1 MHISG
6 RDSLVDLK
14 TWGERKIAT
23 FPRPYKM
30 RSGRILQMM
39 NALGAIDTKGN
50 IVLEQFQDG
59 TALLFQPGN
68 AQPFCVATDYD
79 RATASW
85 SYGKYFSD
93 LGCAH
98 EAADPEIIADASVRW
113 VKEDI
118 REKLKAQDIA
128 PTEFNVQSV
137 IMGDSRLWERPLDRE
152 FRDNMIASGN
162 DDLDARVTI
171 LKENG
176 NFKNVDTAIP
186 VTSLEELEQYRSD
199 RLTDKVTSLKDSLDT
214 EASTDS
220 FPFRPQNDHLFRHMV
235 PYSDTEHSIS
245 SQAVYHA

>member
-1 MHISG
+1 MS
-6 RDSLVDLK
+6 SNYQQK
-14 TWGERKIAT
+14 K
-23 FPRPYKM
+23 
-30 RSGRILQMM
+30 MM

-98 EAADPEIIADASVRW
+98 EAADPEIIEVASVRW

-152 FRDNMIASGN
+152 VPRQHDCERKRRSRCTRCHSQGE
-162 DDLDARVTI
+162 R
-171 LKENG
+171 
-176 NFKNVDTAIP
+176 
-186 VTSLEELEQYRSD
+186 ELQECRYRNTGD
-199 RLTDKVTSLKDSLDT
+199 
-214 EASTDS
+214 E
-220 FPFRPQNDHLFRHMV
+220 P
-235 PYSDTEHSIS
+235 
-245 SQAVYHA
+245 

>member
-1 MHISG
+1 MS
-6 RDSLVDLK
+6 SNYQQK
-14 TWGERKIAT
+14 K
-23 FPRPYKM
+23 
-30 RSGRILQMM
+30 MM
-39 NALGAIDTKGN
+39 NARGAIDTKGN

-98 EAADPEIIADASVRW
+98 EAADPEIIEDASVRW

-137 IMGDSRLWERPLDRE
+137 IMGDSEKNCNARE
-152 FRDNMIASGN
+152 SSGR
-162 DDLDARVTI
+162 LDANR
-171 LKENG
+171 
-176 NFKNVDTAIP
+176 NVDRNDIAK
-186 VTSLEELEQYRSD
+186 
-199 RLTDKVTSLKDSLDT
+199 DKEVK
-214 EASTDS
+214 
-220 FPFRPQNDHLFRHMV
+220 
-235 PYSDTEHSIS
+235 
-245 SQAVYHA
+245 

>member
-1 MHISG
+1 MSSNYQQKK
-6 RDSLVDLK
+6 R
-14 TWGERKIAT
+14 T
-23 FPRPYKM
+23 
-30 RSGRILQMM
+30 

-79 RATASW
+79 RTTASW

-98 EAADPEIIADASVRW
+98 EAADPEIIEDASVRW

-118 REKLKAQDIA
+118 REKLKAQEIE

-137 IMGDSRLWERPLDRE
+137 IMGDSRLWERPLDRD
-152 FRDNMIASGN
+152 FRDNMIASRN
-162 DDLDARVTI
+162 DDLDARVAI

-176 NFKNVDTAIP
+176 NFKNVDTAMP
-186 VTSLEELEQYRSD
+186 VESLDDLEQYRSD
-199 RLTDKVTSLKDSLDT
+199 RLTDGCD
-214 EASTDS
+214 A
-220 FPFRPQNDHLFRHMV
+220 
-235 PYSDTEHSIS
+235 
-245 SQAVYHA
+245 